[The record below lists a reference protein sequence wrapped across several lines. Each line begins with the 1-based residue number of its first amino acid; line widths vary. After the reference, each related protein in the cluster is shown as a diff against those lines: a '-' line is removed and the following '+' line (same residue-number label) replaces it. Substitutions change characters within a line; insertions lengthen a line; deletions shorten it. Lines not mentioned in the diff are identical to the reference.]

1 MSYDGTVHL
10 HLFEVCVAGGMG
22 MHLSSISSE
31 RLQHCNPLSTTL
43 TGTTMSYAV
52 PSPVLLIEPEAVGVP
67 R

>member
-1 MSYDGTVHL
+1 
-10 HLFEVCVAGGMG
+10 

-43 TGTTMSYAV
+43 TETVMSYAV
-52 PSPVLLIEPEAVGVP
+52 PSPVLLIEPEGVGVP

>member
-1 MSYDGTVHL
+1 MMEHYTCIYSRCVLQGT
-10 HLFEVCVAGGMG
+10 C

-52 PSPVLLIEPEAVGVP
+52 PSPMLLIEPEGVEVP